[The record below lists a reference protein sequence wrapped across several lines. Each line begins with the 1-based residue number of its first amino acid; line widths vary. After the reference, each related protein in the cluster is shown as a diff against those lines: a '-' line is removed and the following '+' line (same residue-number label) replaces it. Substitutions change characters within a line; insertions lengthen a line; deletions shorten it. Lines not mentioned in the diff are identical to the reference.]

1 MLQILLQFAVFIAA
15 IYIGLTAFL
24 FFTQSRLIYFPT
36 SEIVATPDQIG
47 LSYKSVSF
55 KAPDGMRLS
64 GWFIPAESPRGV
76 LIFCHG
82 NAGNISHRLESIYIF
97 HGLQLS
103 IFIFDYRG
111 YGTSEG
117 MPSEEGS
124 YLDAQGAWNYL
135 IEQEGLDPFD
145 IIIFGRSL
153 GGAVA
158 SWLAREHT
166 PKALIVESAFTSA
179 SDLAGEIYLCLP
191 AKLLCKYKYDT
202 LAAIREVQCPV
213 LIVHSQEDRI
223 VPFRHAHK
231 LFDAADD
238 PKAFLEIS
246 GSHNEGFITSSS
258 IYLNGLKDF
267 LDKVD
272 SNIF

>member
-1 MLQILLQFAVFIAA
+1 MAA